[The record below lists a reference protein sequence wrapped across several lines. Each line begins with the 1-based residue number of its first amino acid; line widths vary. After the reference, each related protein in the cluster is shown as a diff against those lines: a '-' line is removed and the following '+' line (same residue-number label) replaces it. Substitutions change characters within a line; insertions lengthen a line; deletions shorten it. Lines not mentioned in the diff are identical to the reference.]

1 MKLETK
7 YDLFH
12 IFWTPRCYECIEQ
25 EKIVWDGEEWYRDNV
40 RYKAIAKQK
49 QIIAIDVVVH
59 ESGAVHVKYGCVDF
73 GADRNTLSS
82 WYDESSITNYT
93 EEEALKIAQEYAF
106 KEETYYGN

>member
-12 IFWTPRCYECIEQ
+12 IFWAPRCYERLEQ
-25 EKIVWDGEEWYRDNV
+25 EKLVWDGEEWFRNV
-40 RYKAIAKQK
+40 PKYEAIAKQK
-49 QIIAIDVVVH
+49 QIVAINVTFHENGSVH
-59 ESGAVHVKYGCVDF
+59 TKYGCIDF
-73 GADRNTLSS
+73 GADRNTMSS
-82 WYDESSITNYT
+82 WYDESAITNYT